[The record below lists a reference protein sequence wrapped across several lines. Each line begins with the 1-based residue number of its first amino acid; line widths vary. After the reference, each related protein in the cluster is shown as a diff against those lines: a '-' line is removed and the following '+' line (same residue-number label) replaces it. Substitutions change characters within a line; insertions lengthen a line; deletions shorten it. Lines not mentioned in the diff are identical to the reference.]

1 MIEQPR
7 SPNLFLAYVLW
18 FFLGGFGAHRFY
30 LGSRAAWLQ
39 LLLTLVNTAVLVIA
53 LVIFLT
59 GIGEIVPIITGYS
72 FTEFFSLSE
81 DQVMDV
87 TAYIIAL
94 SNELTLL
101 ETSHTALEDIFTP
114 EQITT
119 LEQTASRFVT
129 AWWTF
134 VVFLVLWATAFLWW
148 VADLVLMPVV
158 ASRNR

>member
-1 MIEQPR
+1 
-7 SPNLFLAYVLW
+7 
-18 FFLGGFGAHRFY
+18 
-30 LGSRAAWLQ
+30 
-39 LLLTLVNTAVLVIA
+39 
-53 LVIFLT
+53 
-59 GIGEIVPIITGYS
+59 
-72 FTEFFSLSE
+72 
-81 DQVMDV
+81 MDV

-134 VVFLVLWATAFLWW
+134 VVFLVLWATALLWW
-148 VADLVLMPVV
+148 IADLVLMPVV